1 MHSFVVKFATTNID
15 LYIKAKQNGFTLIEI
30 MISIAVLSI
39 LAALAIPSLG
49 SLLNRN
55 YTRSA
60 ATSFQDDLRLARYEA
75 RTRSKDI
82 VTFCAIASSVK
93 DTNINCSA
101 TDGYNANG
109 WLWYAGTVGTDAVLL
124 GKNYAPLDS
133 GVSVTPNFNF
143 FIEIEKSKTTLR
155 DVTTLNEIPI
165 PSGATYPSITFSG
178 TSGRDAAV
186 VFNETGR
193 TSLEFN

>member
-1 MHSFVVKFATTNID
+1 MFVNNSHIN
-15 LYIKAKQNGFTLIEI
+15 LQIKAKHQEGFTILEM
-30 MISIAVLSI
+30 MISIAVLSV
-39 LAALAIPSLG
+39 LVSLAIPALG
-49 SLLNRN
+49 NLLNRN
-55 YTRSA
+55 STRSA

-75 RTRSKDI
+75 RTHTKDT

-101 TDGYNANG
+101 TEGYNANG
-109 WLWYAGTVGTDAVLL
+109 WLWYAGTAGTDAVLL

-143 FIEIEKSKTTLR
+143 FIEIEKNKTTLR
-155 DVTTLNEIPI
+155 DVGSLSEIPI

-178 TSGRDAAV
+178 TSGPSASI
-186 VFNETGR
+186 VFDETGR
-193 TSLEFN
+193 TRLEFN